1 MSAPRCAF
9 VLGGGGKWGSVEVG
23 MLRALVEAGIQPDIV
38 LGTSIGALN
47 GAVFAADP
55 GPIGVMRLERL
66 WRDIGETGF
75 LGGPVLDRVRT
86 AVRLR
91 VGLNDPS
98 AIRDIAR
105 TVLDGMSIEDLEVP
119 FQCVAASIER
129 AAEHW
134 FTKGPI
140 IDALAASAAIPGLF
154 APVEIDGEHFYD
166 GGLVNSIP
174 VDRAVELGASEI
186 YVLQVG
192 RVEQPLR
199 PPTKFWEPALIAFEI
214 SRRHRF
220 ASVRDGKTGGADV
233 HVLPSAN
240 ALDFDDRRQL
250 KWRDIGD
257 ADELAG
263 RAYEASRDYLAEQM
277 TATAAGVE
285 GGLSGER

>member
-9 VLGGGGKWGSVEVG
+9 VLGGGGKWGAVEVG
-23 MLRALVEAGIQPDIV
+23 MLRALVEAGISPDIV
-38 LGTSIGALN
+38 IGTSIGALN

-55 GPIGVMRLERL
+55 GPVGVMSLERL
-66 WRDIGETGF
+66 WREIGETGF
-75 LGGPVLDRVRT
+75 LGGRMLDRVRT

-91 VGLNDPS
+91 VGLNDPD
-98 AIRDIAR
+98 ALRDLAR
-105 TVLDGMSIEDLEVP
+105 GALGEVAIEDLDVP

-129 AAEHW
+129 AAERW
-134 FTKGPI
+134 FTSGPVV
-140 IDALAASAAIPGLF
+140 DALAASAAIPGLF

-199 PPTKFWEPALIAFEI
+199 APTKFWEPALIAFEI

-240 ALDFDDRRQL
+240 VLDFDDRRQL
-250 KWRDIGD
+250 KWRDMGD
-257 ADELAG
+257 ADELAA
-263 RAYEASRDYLAEQM
+263 RAYEASRDYLAALPAQR
-277 TATAAGVE
+277 AGAVA
-285 GGLSGER
+285 ERES